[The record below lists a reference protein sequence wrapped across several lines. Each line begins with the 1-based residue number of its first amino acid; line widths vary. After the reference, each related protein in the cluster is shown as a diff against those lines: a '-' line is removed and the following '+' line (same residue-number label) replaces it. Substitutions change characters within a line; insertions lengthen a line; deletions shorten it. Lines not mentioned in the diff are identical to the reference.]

1 MRRGAI
7 EAIFTARSC
16 QQLDVADHIHDDDDE
31 DDDEEEDHDDD
42 DEAHDDDGK
51 IFF

>member
-1 MRRGAI
+1 MCK
-7 EAIFTARSC
+7 T
-16 QQLDVADHIHDDDDE
+16 QLAPLCHRLRNPHRPCCNVDDDDDE
-31 DDDEEEDHDDD
+31 EEEDHDDD